1 MLLGAIAMA
10 GCSHGAPVAPRQ
22 VSFPTADGGT
32 VFADLYGEGR
42 DALVLAHGAAFN
54 KESWRGFALD
64 LAGRGFLVMAID
76 FRGYGQSK
84 AGSAGR
90 DGLFEDILAAARH
103 LRERGA
109 RRVAALGASMGGSA
123 VAQAAA
129 AARHFLGLVSEQS
142 LYNLAARTVELEV
155 IPVCRAY
162 GLGLAHPERI
172 KGATLLIASED
183 EPDARRMAAEYERM
197 PDPKQL
203 VLLPGTAHAQHILK
217 TDQAPRVVTSVAS
230 FLSPVTA
237 RSVPRAPPAP

>member
-1 MLLGAIAMA
+1 MLASMLLGAIAMA

-109 RRVAALGASMGGSA
+109 RRVAVLGASMGGGA
-123 VAQAAA
+123 AAQAAA
-129 AARHFLGLVSEQS
+129 AAPAGMLDRLVLLSP
-142 LYNLAARTVELEV
+142 AP
-155 IPVCRAY
+155 I
-162 GLGLAHPERI
+162 AHPERI
-172 KGATLLIASED
+172 KGTTLLIASED